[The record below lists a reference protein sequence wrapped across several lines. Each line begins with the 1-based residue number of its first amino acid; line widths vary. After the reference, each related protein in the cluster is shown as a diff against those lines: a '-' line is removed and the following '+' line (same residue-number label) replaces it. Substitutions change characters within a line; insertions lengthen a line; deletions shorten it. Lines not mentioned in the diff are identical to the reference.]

1 MPRDF
6 TREYRLDQLHG
17 DAAAIEN
24 YGERLRSLITDLRFD
39 ARMAEDTATGEAM
52 ETLANDLRDAAHGPF
67 SAMIAAHE
75 AACDEE
81 GVEPFYTADPDV
93 RAALGLEPAPMLT
106 RAQLDAAMAEI
117 ERRLGVAS

>member
-1 MPRDF
+1 MPHDF
-6 TREYRLDQLHG
+6 TREYRLDELSN
-17 DAAAIEN
+17 DAKAIEN

-39 ARMAEDTATGEAM
+39 ARMAEDTATGDAM
-52 ETLANDLRDAAHGPF
+52 ETLANDLRDAANGPF
-67 SAMIAAHE
+67 SSMIAAHE

-93 RAALGLEPAPMLT
+93 RDALGLEPAPMLT
-106 RAQLDAAMAEI
+106 REQLDAAMAEI

>member
-1 MPRDF
+1 MANDAI
-6 TREYRLDQLHG
+6 REYRLDQLHG
-17 DAAAIEN
+17 DAKAIEN

-39 ARMAEDTATGEAM
+39 ARMCEDTATGDAM

-67 SAMIAAHE
+67 YSMIAAHE

-93 RAALGLEPAPMLT
+93 RDALGMAPIVNLT
-106 RAQLDAAMAEI
+106 REQLDAAMVEI